1 MRSSRLAL
9 AIVFSA
15 SAARADGFALERLY
29 PSAPGGGWIVMDDLG
44 MHGGYGGAMSVTG
57 GYARDP
63 LAPTVTDEAFMSIG
77 LALSYDR
84 FRLYLDLTSPLAV
97 KGSGPSED
105 IGNAPDL
112 ISDPRLGFDARLL
125 GDAHDPFR
133 MGLGAQIFFPN
144 GTRADY
150 VSDETMRAMFRLL
163 FAGDIG
169 KFAWAA
175 HAGLHLRTQWEGPEF
190 IFGVAAGVRL
200 PIGEAKRWAFVV
212 GPEIFGEAALRPAVG
227 GSATGVEGLLGMRLE
242 RLAEDA
248 PHLRFKFGIGPGF
261 DPSFG
266 TPSFRLVFSVEL
278 FAHTHAHEH

>member
-1 MRSSRLAL
+1 
-9 AIVFSA
+9 
-15 SAARADGFALERLY
+15 
-29 PSAPGGGWIVMDDLG
+29 
-44 MHGGYGGAMSVTG
+44 
-57 GYARDP
+57 
-63 LAPTVTDEAFMSIG
+63 
-77 LALSYDR
+77 
-84 FRLYLDLTSPLAV
+84 
-97 KGSGPSED
+97 
-105 IGNAPDL
+105 
-112 ISDPRLGFDARLL
+112 
-125 GDAHDPFR
+125 
-133 MGLGAQIFFPN
+133 MGIGAQIFFPN

-175 HAGLHLRTQWEGPEF
+175 HAGLHLRTQFEGPEF
-190 IFGVAAGVRL
+190 IFGVAPGVRL
-200 PIGEAKRWAFVV
+200 PLGGATPKDAKWAFVI
-212 GPEIFGEAALRPAVG
+212 GPEIFGETALRHSASTSASTAFG
-227 GSATGVEGLLGMRLE
+227 GSTTGVEGLLGMRLE